1 MDGTADDGGL
11 AERYEAAREVVLR
24 AGALAAE
31 YAGRLAELDVRWK
44 GAQDVVTE
52 ADLEVELLIK
62 RGLAE
67 FGADGFLGEET
78 GAEGIADAEGVW
90 VVDPID
96 GTQPF
101 VSGMHNWCVSIGY
114 VHGGE
119 PAFGFV
125 HSPPLD
131 ELFEGGRGRPGL
143 LNGRPVAPHPGLTLT
158 DGIVSVGY
166 SPRITADD
174 ILPVLDRLLRQGG
187 TFHRSGSGALSLC
200 DVACG
205 RLLGYVEPH
214 INSWDCVAALAVIRA
229 AGGRTNDY
237 LAGDALRS
245 GNRIVAGPPAVYAA
259 LEALLGGE
267 PGQLPSGTWSVTSS

>member
-1 MDGTADDGGL
+1 MDGTTDDGGL

-52 ADLEVELLIK
+52 ADPEVELLIK

-125 HSPPLD
+125 HSPPLG

-143 LNGRPVAPHPGLTLT
+143 LNGRPVAPHPATG
-158 DGIVSVGY
+158 
-166 SPRITADD
+166 
-174 ILPVLDRLLRQGG
+174 PVHHQLG
-187 TFHRSGSGALSLC
+187 TGE
-200 DVACG
+200 G
-205 RLLGYVEPH
+205 RHPL
-214 INSWDCVAALAVIRA
+214 
-229 AGGRTNDY
+229 
-237 LAGDALRS
+237 
-245 GNRIVAGPPAVYAA
+245 IVAGPAP
-259 LEALLGGE
+259 LTLPE
-267 PGQLPSGTWSVTSS
+267 PVEGPHRSLSPSKGPRIVP